1 LSDLESEESDLEP
14 KRNSLGSIINNNGST
29 KPVTAENF
37 KPVPTA
43 EKEKC
48 QELYSFEV
56 LDVFF

>member
-1 LSDLESEESDLEP
+1 MAQQNWLLP
-14 KRNSLGSIINNNGST
+14 N
-29 KPVTAENF
+29 NF
-37 KPVPTA
+37 KPFPTA